1 MTTSP
6 SILDPHPGDAEALA
20 AAVAMRELYGSPAQ
34 GEGRMRGGRLV
45 STYAVGDSVNVAF
58 ADGHR
63 RCVIV
68 EVLDEA
74 SNTYHV
80 VHHVTGGGREHYAV
94 EGDAIAAF

>member
-1 MTTSP
+1 MTLIP

-20 AAVAMRELYGSPAQ
+20 ASAALRELYDSPVQ
-34 GEGRMRGGRLV
+34 GEGRWRGGRLV

-68 EVLDEA
+68 EVLDEE

>member
-1 MTTSP
+1 MTSIP

-20 AAVAMRELYGSPAQ
+20 ASAALRELYGSPTQ
-34 GEGRMRGGRLV
+34 GEHRWRGGRLV

-68 EVLDEA
+68 EVLDEE

-94 EGDAIAAF
+94 EGDAIAPF